1 MVNIKRLSFLISFLF
16 SFVSSA
22 ANPTFIISPIIRA
35 PSIVYIGQ
43 IATASYLVTNNTPYQ
58 LNSNGM
64 VNIPSGVKQIITN
77 GACSN
82 PFNLSPG
89 ASCTLQLQIHG
100 DLMQS
105 DIQGGPQIC
114 NTLNNPIYCAQPSP
128 MDVLS
133 VQKSSIVATLTQSVS
148 QLALK
153 TNGVP
158 RNITITNNSTTTAFN
173 VNYSSTS
180 LLNITPVSC
189 GNIAPNG
196 TCILTI
202 TPGPTPSAA
211 PGALNPTPI
220 LLTIKG
226 DNTNTVISEIN
237 IVTYGSAYQSG
248 FIFAIDDT
256 TPPSGSIGGK
266 VVALRDQIT
275 DPPGIIWSAQVNG
288 TTAFDPIYGI
298 GENST
303 PTMPQPNAGQVA
315 GQSACEGKFDGRC
328 NTNNI
333 VVFYSLP
340 NKNPPVPRTL
350 YAAGLCKSTID
361 GFNDWYLPSIC
372 ELGPELIL
380 CPPGTTPNIGENL
393 AVLWNAS
400 CSGATC
406 IRGSYWSS
414 TESST
419 NYNFLAWFVDFS
431 PLGFTTA
438 IANKGS
444 TISVRCIR
452 FLIP

>member
-333 VVFYSLP
+333 IVFIHYPIKILQFP
-340 NKNPPVPRTL
+340 
-350 YAAGLCKSTID
+350 GLCMLQ
-361 GFNDWYLPSIC
+361 GFVNRLLMGSMIGIYPQFVSLDLSLFFVH
-372 ELGPELIL
+372 LGLL
-380 CPPGTTPNIGENL
+380 QT
-393 AVLWNAS
+393 
-400 CSGATC
+400 SGKT
-406 IRGSYWSS
+406 
-414 TESST
+414 
-419 NYNFLAWFVDFS
+419 
-431 PLGFTTA
+431 
-438 IANKGS
+438 
-444 TISVRCIR
+444 
-452 FLIP
+452 